1 MRLKRVYSETRT
13 EPSLRNAG
21 EQEFNDRINRMHHFG
36 RSGFPTCFSA
46 RMIAVSQGDTWSRPD
61 RNQNRP
67 NLLRNAGKQES
78 KTELT
83 GLLLNRLYSVFIRDS
98 PASRSATIAVTARP
112 ARTRASRQSHLLDS
126 LDCSSVCLVP
136 VIRNNI
142 VPFVGR

>member
-1 MRLKRVYSETRT
+1 MRRVSKNTKFVRLKRVYSETRT

-36 RSGFPTCFSA
+36 RSGFPTCFST
-46 RMIAVSQGDTWSRPD
+46 RMIAVSQGDTWYRPD

-83 GLLLNRLYSVFIRDS
+83 RLLY
-98 PASRSATIAVTARP
+98 P
-112 ARTRASRQSHLLDS
+112 QSYFLFLVS
-126 LDCSSVCLVP
+126 LAAPQS
-136 VIRNNI
+136 
-142 VPFVGR
+142 